1 MIIIDKLCYY
11 SKLRYVNATEKFLFS
26 VLTLTACILS
36 CSIGIA
42 VLVLTVTGI
51 LTVYKGK
58 IPLSR
63 YIKLMA
69 VPIVFLFLSTFAIF
83 VNVSKTPLDAFA
95 FSTGSYYITGSVQ
108 GLFRGIQLI
117 CTALA
122 SVSCLYFLSL
132 NTPMTDILNVLR
144 KLHVPALILELM
156 LLIYR
161 YIFVIMH
168 LASDI
173 TVSQNSRLGNIC
185 PSTARKSFAA
195 MASSVFILSIRRSRE
210 LYDALEARCYNGT
223 LRVVSEDYPTK
234 ISEILS
240 IASFETLLYLA
251 VIVIR
256 LSGGTL

>member
-1 MIIIDKLCYY
+1 MIDKLSYY

-26 VLTLTACILS
+26 VLTLIACIS
-36 CSIGIA
+36 SRSITIA
-42 VLVLTVTGI
+42 FLVLTVTGI
-51 LTVYKGK
+51 LTVSKGG

-63 YIKLMA
+63 YLKLMT
-69 VPIVFLFLSTFAIF
+69 VPIVFLILGTLAII

-95 FSTGSYYITGSVQ
+95 FPIGSYYITGSAQ
-108 GLFRGIQLI
+108 GIFRGTQLI
-117 CTALA
+117 FTALA

-132 NTPMTDILNVLR
+132 NTPVTDILHVLR

-173 TVSQNSRLGNIC
+173 TVSQNSRLGNIRL
-185 PSTARKSFAA
+185 STARKSFAA
-195 MASSVFILSIRRSRE
+195 MASSVFILSIRRSGE
-210 LYDALEARCYNGT
+210 LYDALEARCYDGT
-223 LRVVSEDYPTK
+223 LRVLSEDYPVRV
-234 ISEILS
+234 SEILC
-240 IASFETLLYLA
+240 IAIFEILLYLA

>member
-1 MIIIDKLCYY
+1 MIMSDKLCYY

-36 CSIGIA
+36 RSIIIA
-42 VLVLTVTGI
+42 FLVLAVTGI

-63 YIKLMA
+63 YIKLMT
-69 VPIVFLFLSTFAIF
+69 VPIVFLFLGTLAIF
-83 VNVSKTPLDAFA
+83 VNVSETPLDAFA
-95 FSTGSYYITGSVQ
+95 FPIGSYYITGSVQ
-108 GLFRGIQLI
+108 GLFHGIQLI

-122 SVSCLYFLSL
+122 STSCLYFLSL
-132 NTPMTDILNVLR
+132 NTPVTDILNILR

-161 YIFVIMH
+161 YIFVIVH

-173 TVSQNSRLGNIC
+173 TVSQNSRLGNIR
-185 PSTARKSFAA
+185 PSTAKKSFAA
-195 MASSVFILSIRRSRE
+195 MVSSVFILSVRRSGE

-223 LRVVSEDYPTK
+223 LQVLSEDYPVK

-240 IASFETLLYLA
+240 IAAFEILLYLA

-256 LSGGTL
+256 VSGGTL